1 MQTTAVFAPTLSNS
15 PEQASAAPTQRY
27 LFLRGLALYALAA
40 AILSALIFAV
50 PGYLSTDDYYHARI
64 SEQFIV
70 QGRLRLDF
78 PWLPMT
84 ILSNAQFVDHHLLF
98 HLYAAPWI
106 YLGGEVGVKLATVS
120 IAAGVI
126 VAAWAFLRQIGV
138 QYAMLWALGL
148 LAASSTFLYRM
159 LMVRTQGA
167 ALLLVIIAL
176 MLVVARRDRW
186 LLVLAFA
193 YAWLYNGFVLL
204 IGVVGLYALAV
215 WIAERRIL
223 WKPVVYTVAGI
234 GLGLVINPY
243 FPANLQFIFDH
254 LSAKVDFENGV
265 RVGNEWYPYSTSVL
279 LEKSGGALLL
289 LALGVLRPSFRGRR
303 RDAIETALLL
313 IAFMT
318 LFMLLRSRRFIEYFP
333 AFGILFGAAA
343 WGRIPYPL
351 TPFPITADGARERGI
366 RAYFQSLLPRINQLV
381 IRLLPVGAVAALL
394 LGIGLTFR
402 AADREIRDASRTDY
416 LAGASAWLRDN
427 SPAGSVI
434 FQTDWDDFTRLF
446 YYNPANIYTVGLD
459 PTYLQLADPALW
471 DEWVAITRGEVAQPS
486 TAIRE
491 RFGAAY
497 VVSDQ
502 QHDDF
507 AAQADADPGLQLVYR
522 DDNALVWQ
530 VVK

>member
-15 PEQASAAPTQRY
+15 PERASAAPAHRY

-40 AILSALIFAV
+40 VILSALIFAV

-98 HLYAAPWI
+98 HLYAAPWMV
-106 YLGGEVGVKLATVS
+106 LGGEVGVKLATVS

-167 ALLLVIIAL
+167 ALLLVIIAM

-186 LLVLAFA
+186 MLVLAFA

-234 GLGLVINPY
+234 ALGLVINPY

-254 LSAKVDFENGV
+254 LGAKVDFENGV

-343 WGRIPYPL
+343 WGRGQIQLQDWVPVGRRW
-351 TPFPITADGARERGI
+351 AARI
-366 RAYFQSLLPRINQLV
+366 I
-381 IRLLPVGAVAALL
+381 PVGAVAALL
-394 LGIGLTFR
+394 LGIGLTLR
-402 AADREIRDASRTDY
+402 AADREIRDASRPDY
-416 LAGASAWLRDN
+416 LAGASAWLREN

-507 AAQADADPGLQLVYR
+507 AAQADADPGLLLVYR

>member
-1 MQTTAVFAPTLSNS
+1 MQTTAVFAPALSTS
-15 PEQASAAPTQRY
+15 PEQASVAPAHRY

-40 AILSALIFAV
+40 VILSALIFAV

-98 HLYAAPWI
+98 HLYAAPWMV
-106 YLGGEVGVKLATVS
+106 LGGEVGVKLATVS

-254 LSAKVDFENGV
+254 LGAKVDFENGV

-343 WGRIPYPL
+343 WGRGQIQLEDWVPL
-351 TPFPITADGARERGI
+351 GRRWAARLI
-366 RAYFQSLLPRINQLV
+366 
-381 IRLLPVGAVAALL
+381 PVGAVAALL

-402 AADREIRDASRTDY
+402 AADSEIRDASRPDY
-416 LAGASAWLRDN
+416 LAGASAWLREN

-507 AAQADADPGLQLVYR
+507 AAQADLDPGLQLVYR